1 MTMEDLSRYNV
12 AAPQPVTLRGHFLTL
27 LPYDRDEHLEGL
39 WHALGGSQRINELIK
54 YFPSETY
61 TSAGEFGTWL
71 QRVNQTSDF
80 ITLVAIRNADQATVG
95 MASYMR
101 PDPANGVVEVGS
113 VAHGSAMAR
122 SPLSTELHYLL
133 AKHVF
138 DDLKYRRYEWKCHND
153 NSPSKAAAR
162 RYGFTFEG
170 VFRQHMISRGL
181 NRDTAWFSII
191 DKEWP
196 LIKQAF
202 ETWLASANFDS
213 NGKQCKRLEDIRAQ
227 LSLAIS

>member
-1 MTMEDLSRYNV
+1 MEDLIKYKANPP
-12 AAPQPVTLRGHFLTL
+12 APVTLKGQYLIL
-27 LPYDRDEHLEGL
+27 VPYQKDEHLDGL
-39 WHALGGSQRINELIK
+39 WKALGGAERINELIK
-54 YFPSETY
+54 YFPNDMY
-61 TSAGEFGTWL
+61 TTPAEFGDWL
-71 QRVNQTSDF
+71 QRVNQTSNF
-80 ITLVAIRNADQATVG
+80 TTLVAVRDSDQTIVG

-113 VAHGSAMAR
+113 VAHGAAMAR
-122 SPLSTELHYLL
+122 SPLSTEMHYLM

-153 NSPSKAAAR
+153 NGPSKAAAI

-170 VFRQHMISRGL
+170 VFRQHMISRGF

-196 LIKQAF
+196 GIKQAF
-202 ETWLASANFDS
+202 ETWLAPDNFDS
-213 NGKQCKRLEDIRAQ
+213 DGKQRNRLDNIRAG
-227 LSLAIS
+227 LSSQ